1 MKSADLKTIEKDVH
15 KNREALIERLVGFAV
30 NDVLLFWST
39 DKKVHNEQE
48 KKWTPIIAW
57 ANKTVKGSFKKT
69 TGLEVLKENENMS
82 LKFKEYLNKMTDKEL
97 SCFYVAALNMRSVL
111 LALALIKGKISA
123 LEAFE
128 LSELEE
134 LYQARIWGS
143 EPIAETRRNNIKD
156 LLICTEQYL
165 RT

>member
-1 MKSADLKTIEKDVH
+1 MQSEDLKTIEKDVH

-30 NDVLLFWST
+30 NNVLLFWSR
-39 DKKVHNEQE
+39 DKKVHDEQE

-57 ANKTVKGSFKKT
+57 VNKTVKGSFKKT
-69 TGLEVLKENENMS
+69 TGLEVLKENEDMS

-111 LALALIKGKISA
+111 LALALVKGKINA

-134 LYQARIWGS
+134 LYQARMWGT
-143 EPIAETRRNNIKD
+143 EPTAETRRNNIKD
-156 LLICTEQYL
+156 ILICTEQYL